1 MEKQEIYDKNY
12 ICTKLKELGNKH
24 NLINVFND
32 FLSLVTYSI
41 SNAVNFDKARENQ
54 YLNIINKY
62 NKNEQKLFTKMIMS
76 LVNSLNQE
84 DFNDFLGKIYEEF
97 NMQNKFKGQFF
108 TPINVCNM
116 MSEITLNKKE
126 IQKAIENKG
135 YFSMSEPA
143 CGSGRLIYSLLKF
156 MSKNNINYQK
166 HLYVEAVDVS
176 SLCAYMTYIQLSLYG
191 VHAKVI
197 CGNTLTNEVYEVF
210 YTPMTKINPIIQRGV
225 M

>member
-62 NKNEQKLFTKMIMS
+62 NKNEQKLFPKMLMS

-84 DFNDFLGKIYEEF
+84 DFNDVLGTIYEEF

-143 CGSGRLIYSLLKF
+143 CGSGRLIYSLNCF
-156 MSKNNINYQK
+156 S
-166 HLYVEAVDVS
+166 
-176 SLCAYMTYIQLSLYG
+176 
-191 VHAKVI
+191 
-197 CGNTLTNEVYEVF
+197 
-210 YTPMTKINPIIQRGV
+210 
-225 M
+225 